1 VKLGTWPLADQDE
14 GAGSKFSGNGNNEV
28 EESSNNLQ
36 ALFNVE
42 IPLPGG
48 SDS

>member
-1 VKLGTWPLADQDE
+1 MGTWPLADQDE
-14 GAGSKFSGNGNNEV
+14 GAGSKFSGNGIEV
-28 EESSNNLQ
+28 EQSSNNLQ